1 MKKLILYFAIILS
14 LGTVSL
20 ITSCEK
26 TDVVEKSNANFRIN
40 IPTSVS
46 DTIFAN
52 RPVSF
57 DVEVIAGAG
66 LQKVE
71 VRKDFQLIDGT
82 VKTYTD
88 TKTGTYKFTFTASKF
103 DIGKKFNFVIVA
115 YDTEGSTTTANY
127 VVNVKAAPVFIDIKI
142 PTTAPANTILYQDI
156 NFMVDVTSQLA
167 MKSIQVLKNGV
178 ELPSLTKTTFA
189 NPLTDKFAFLYTTT
203 DDDAGQTLVFTI
215 LVTDSEDKEKTATY
229 SLFVKGERPPRAVQ
243 EYTILMGGQ
252 NNTSNGQFYSSAD
265 GATYLRAGV
274 AARSASIDLLSFVS
288 GAATGVNI
296 TAPSF
301 ANAPVIYTTANSGV
315 DAVAS
320 WPVRNATQMI
330 RLNPTVT
337 AANFTAVKMDKEIE
351 AMFTAGGVTT
361 DNVNK
366 IVANDVIVF
375 KTVKGKY
382 GLMLIKSIP
391 ANNAGFITIDVKMQ
405 P

>member
-1 MKKLILYFAIILS
+1 MKRIFLYFAIILS
-14 LGTVSL
+14 IGTICS
-20 ITSCEK
+20 ITGCKK
-26 TDVVEKSNANFRIN
+26 TEAIEKSNANFRIN
-40 IPTSVS
+40 IPPSVS

-52 RPVSF
+52 RLVSF
-57 DVEVIAGAG
+57 DVEVITGAG

-88 TKTGTYKFTFTASKF
+88 TKTGIYKFTFTAGKF

-115 YDTEGSTTTANY
+115 YDSEGSTTTANY
-127 VVNVKAAPVFIDIKI
+127 SVTVKAAPVFIDIKI
-142 PTTAPANTILYQDI
+142 PDTAPASTILYQNI
-156 NFMVDVTSQLA
+156 AFTAGVTSELPI
-167 MKSIQVLKNGV
+167 KSIQVLKNGV
-178 ELPSLTKTTFA
+178 EVSSLTKTTFA
-189 NPLTDKFAFLYTTT
+189 NPLSDQFPFSYTTI
-203 DDDAGQTLVFTI
+203 DDDAGQTLIFTI

-229 SLFVKGERPPRAVQ
+229 SLFVSGERPPRAVQ

-252 NNTSNGQFYSSAD
+252 NSTDNGQFYSSAD
-265 GATYLRAGV
+265 GKTSLRAGI
-274 AARSASIDLLSFVS
+274 AAKSATIDLLSFVS

-301 ANAPVIYTTANSGV
+301 ANAPIIYTAANSGA
-315 DAVAS
+315 DAVVS
-320 WPVRNATQMI
+320 WPVRNVTQLI
-330 RLNPTVT
+330 RLNPAVT
-337 AANFTAVKMDKEIE
+337 AANFAALKMDKEIE
-351 AMFTAGGVTT
+351 TLFNNGGATT

-375 KTVKGKY
+375 KTVKGKH